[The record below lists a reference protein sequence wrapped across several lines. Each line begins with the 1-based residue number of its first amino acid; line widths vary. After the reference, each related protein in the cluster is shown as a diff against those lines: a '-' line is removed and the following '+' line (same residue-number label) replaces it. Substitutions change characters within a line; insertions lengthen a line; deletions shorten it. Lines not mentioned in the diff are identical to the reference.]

1 MHTNTVGAISISEMM
16 MVTHSLQKLHVGCN
30 NISDDGISA
39 IAGAF
44 GNCKISELNAVE
56 CGITLVGTR
65 SLAAALSSNHTIRVL
80 WLQDNPV
87 TVEGAQLINAAVQNT
102 NCHYVGINSEYKK
115 KEFSA
120 LTLERRSNQ
129 LKVRKRL

>member
-1 MHTNTVGAISISEMM
+1 MYIMHTNTIGANSISEMM

-65 SLAAALSSNHTIRVL
+65 SLAAALSSNRTSIMITR
-80 WLQDNPV
+80 
-87 TVEGAQLINAAVQNT
+87 
-102 NCHYVGINSEYKK
+102 
-115 KEFSA
+115 
-120 LTLERRSNQ
+120 
-129 LKVRKRL
+129 